1 LNKITP
7 WFLIFGLLITAMPV
21 HAEREITIGYQGVIE
36 SSGNLLDGTGFFKFV
51 LCNLDCTTTYW
62 SNDSSSSAGNE
73 PLESVSVGLE
83 SGIFNLMLGDT
94 SLENMAELP
103 ISAFED
109 IGDENLYLRVWFDD
123 AYHGFEQ
130 LTPDQRLSLVPYAVK
145 TELTGDLLTVASMD
159 MNGNLNLRAADD
171 LTSSGGLAFKI
182 ADSAN
187 TLFSVD
193 ENGTA
198 FSRDLALQ
206 SLTSSSELNRVTTGR
221 IYYDGSAN
229 RFMGCNNASCA
240 EIGLAGSSGVADIT
254 SVTAGSGL
262 SGGGTAGNATLSVD
276 TATVV
281 TKTGDHTMSGSLTAS
296 AVTAPTIT
304 SSTTMNAAALTATG
318 TVSANALSATTTTT
332 TGGVIL
338 SPTGTS
344 AGNTAELRFKGLAA
358 GGNYYVGL
366 KAPDSILM
374 NKIWVL
380 PAADGT
386 SGQIL
391 STNGSGTL
399 SWATDVHEGGD
410 ITAVTPGTGLEGGA
424 SSGIAMLSFDYTA
437 TLTSNTLAGGT
448 EVFYSSEDTG
458 GILFEG
464 WGFDNFEGRLT
475 VADTEGN
482 PATTDNTWTLP
493 NATGTILLNTN
504 CTSVVAGEFD
514 PTELGATD
522 DYLNLVENLF
532 SATETDEDMFMV
544 PIAMTARN
552 LRAEVNVAPGA
563 GNDRWTITLRD
574 DAASTTL
581 TCQID
586 EANTNCSDTTN
597 APSLAAGSKLDI
609 QVTSN
614 AEGAPADPT
623 AAAALT
629 VSFCLGV

>member
-1 LNKITP
+1 
-7 WFLIFGLLITAMPV
+7 MPV

-36 SSGNLLDGTGFFKFV
+36 SSGNLLDGTGFLKFV

-62 SNDSSSSAGNE
+62 SNDSSSTAGNE
-73 PLESVSVGLE
+73 PLESVPVGLE

-103 ISAFED
+103 ISVFED

-145 TELTGDLLTVASMD
+145 TELTGDLLTIASMD

-171 LTSSGGLAFKI
+171 LSSSGGLAFKI

-206 SLTSSSELNRVTTGR
+206 PLTSSSELNRVTTGR

-229 RFMGCNNASCA
+229 RFMGCNNSSCA

-281 TKTGDHTMSGSLTAS
+281 TKTGDHTMSGSLTALT
-296 AVTAPTIT
+296 VTAPTIT
-304 SSTTMNAAALTATG
+304 SSTTINAAALTATG
-318 TVSANALSATTTTT
+318 TISANALSATTTTT
-332 TGGVIL
+332 TGGVTMP
-338 SPTGTS
+338 PTGTS
-344 AGNTAELRFKGLAA
+344 AGNTAELQLKELAA
-358 GGNYYVGL
+358 TGTHYVGF
-366 KAPDSILM
+366 KAPDSILI
-374 NKIWVL
+374 NKIWSL

-386 SGQIL
+386 TGQIL
-391 STNGSGTL
+391 STNGSGAL
-399 SWATDVHEGGD
+399 SWATDIHEGGD

-448 EVFYSSEDTG
+448 EVFYSTEDTG

-464 WGFDNFEGRLT
+464 QEFDNVEGRLT
-475 VADTEGN
+475 VAEPT
-482 PATTDNTWTLP
+482 TTDKTWTLP
-493 NATGTILLNTN
+493 DATGTILLNTN

-522 DYLNLVENLF
+522 DYLNLVENLA

-552 LRAEVNVAPGA
+552 LRAQVDVAPGA

-614 AEGAPADPT
+614 AEGGPADPT

>member
-1 LNKITP
+1 MNKITP
-7 WFLIFGLLITAMPV
+7 WLLILGFLISAMPA
-21 HAEREITIGYQGVIE
+21 HAEREIAIGYQGVIE
-36 SSGNLLDGTGFFKFV
+36 SRGNLLDGTGFFKFV
-51 LCNLDCTTTYW
+51 LCNLDCITTYW
-62 SNDSSSSAGNE
+62 SNDSSSTAGIE
-73 PLESVSVGLE
+73 PLESVPVGLE

-103 ISAFED
+103 ISIFED
-109 IGDENLYLRVWFDD
+109 VGDETLYLRVWFDD
-123 AYHGFEQ
+123 AYNGFEQ
-130 LTPDQRLSLVPYAVK
+130 LEPDQRLSLVPYAVK

-159 MNGNLNLRAADD
+159 MNGNLNLRADD
-171 LTSSGGLAFKI
+171 LASSGGLAFKI

-198 FSRDLALQ
+198 FSRDLTLHP
-206 SLTSSSELNRVTTGR
+206 LTSSSDLNRVVTGR
-221 IYYDGSAN
+221 IYYNGDAN
-229 RFMGCNNASCA
+229 KFMGCNNSSCA

-296 AVTAPTIT
+296 AITAPTIT
-304 SSTTMNAAALTATG
+304 SSTTINAAALTATG
-318 TVSANALSATTTTT
+318 AVSANALTATTTAT
-332 TGGVIL
+332 TGGVTMP
-338 SPTGTS
+338 PTGTS
-344 AGNTAELRFKGLAA
+344 AGNTAELQFKELAA
-358 GGNYYVGL
+358 TGPHYVGL

-386 SGQIL
+386 AGQIL
-391 STNGSGTL
+391 STDGSGTL
-399 SWATDVHEGGD
+399 SWATDIHEGGD
-410 ITAVTPGTGLEGGA
+410 ITAVTPGTGLDPDGGA

-437 TLTSNTLAGGT
+437 TLASNTLAGGT
-448 EVFYSSEDTG
+448 EIFYSSEYKG

-464 WGFDNFEGRLT
+464 EEMDDVEGRLT
-475 VADTEGN
+475 VAEPT
-482 PATTDNTWTLP
+482 TTDKTWTLP
-493 NATGTILLNTN
+493 DATGTILLNTN

-514 PTELGATD
+514 PTETGATD

-563 GNDRWTITLRD
+563 GNDPWTITLRD
-574 DAASTTL
+574 DAAGTTL

-586 EANTNCSDTTN
+586 ELSTNCSDTTN
-597 APSLAAGSKLDI
+597 APSIAAGSKLTI
-609 QVTSN
+609 QVTSS
-614 AEGAPADPT
+614 GGDADPT
-623 AAAALT
+623 AAAAMT